1 MKARL
6 IVALAAVLVVLG
18 VVYVLTRPEPE
29 EPEPEPPKVWSF
41 EFLELSRVAI
51 ALPQRGLSEA
61 WYKGDDKQWYFEPD
75 GPQVLQSRWG
85 GGVPLILSGPQASR
99 AIVSDA
105 TDEQIATYGL
115 AEPRMLITIGT
126 ESDERVQVEIGDR
139 TPVGDAYYFV
149 VSGTRDVYTI
159 DYSWHEVLER
169 LVTEPPYPAADE

>member
-1 MKARL
+1 MKTRL
-6 IVALAAVLVVLG
+6 ILALAAVLVVLG

-41 EFLELSRVAI
+41 DFLELARVEI
-51 ALPQRGLSEA
+51 ALPGRDLAEA
-61 WYKGDDKQWYFEPD
+61 WSKGEDKQWYFEPD
-75 GPQVLQSRWG
+75 GPQVSRSRWG
-85 GGVPLILSGPQASR
+85 GGVPLILAGPRASR
-99 AIVSDA
+99 AIASEA
-105 TDEQIATYGL
+105 TDEQMATYGL

-159 DYSWHEVLER
+159 DYSWYEVLER
-169 LVTEPPYPAADE
+169 LVTEPPYPAHE